1 MFDFPNQTYTS
12 ELQGKKW
19 RTNIERIK
27 NAALF
32 LVTQK
37 RGADMYCIGST
48 KGVCQFPRFEYKEN
62 KYDCLPRP
70 YDSSKPGNPMWQIMQ
85 EPWFMSISSMV
96 HNLTYE
102 YLQKYSKFD
111 TTTMK
116 VLETFERSLKILPQ
130 SIKVCDTAFSHIN
143 MTVVPDGESMNIH
156 VDEDDI
162 FTAVLHIGN
171 VVEGGETNFYDGLS
185 ADNPGNIVHKEAF
198 AHGKVQIGYFDKVY
212 HGVSKYKGERYG
224 LNFIMKKSVFE
235 HFDKYGTMFYS
246 KLVDRSYNTNGLIC
260 SLPTKLKI
268 RKY

>member
-1 MFDFPNQTYTS
+1 
-12 ELQGKKW
+12 
-19 RTNIERIK
+19 
-27 NAALF
+27 
-32 LVTQK
+32 
-37 RGADMYCIGST
+37 
-48 KGVCQFPRFEYKEN
+48 
-62 KYDCLPRP
+62 
-70 YDSSKPGNPMWQIMQ
+70 
-85 EPWFMSISSMV
+85 MSISSMV
-96 HNLTYE
+96 HNLTYK

-111 TTTMK
+111 TATMK
-116 VLETFERSLKILPQ
+116 VLEMFEQSMKILPQ
-130 SIKVCDTAFSHIN
+130 SIKVCGTAFSHIN

-185 ADNPGNIVHKEAF
+185 ADNAGNIVHQEAF

-224 LNFIMKKSVFE
+224 LNFIMKKNVFE

-268 RKY
+268 QKY